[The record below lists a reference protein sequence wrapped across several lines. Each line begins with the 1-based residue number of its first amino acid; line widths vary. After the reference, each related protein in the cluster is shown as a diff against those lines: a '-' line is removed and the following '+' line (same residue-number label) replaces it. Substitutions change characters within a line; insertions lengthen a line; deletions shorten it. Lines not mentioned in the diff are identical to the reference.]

1 MKINNFDDEDL
12 ETLVNLGLS
21 INQTKIYFTLL
32 SLGCTTAKKI
42 AQIMQMDN
50 GDVYRRLE
58 NLMKK
63 GFVEKIVLTPNKYKP
78 VPLQVAIKGLV
89 ESKNKEYAE
98 MQKRIKVL
106 LKKEIKPVIAEEK
119 DYSFLIIPR
128 NEPRKQYIYK
138 MNERA
143 EKEWVL
149 YTQIGRYPIA
159 LSGYYEA
166 NRKTM
171 ERGVKHRVLLELN
184 NPTDKIAKLIQ
195 EYQKKNPNLELRYT
209 DTNTLVTFAIYDEKV
224 MDISTEEL
232 NGLANSQMLVTDN
245 PQLVKVVYDYFNLR
259 WETAMREYPKKEN
272 SEIDK
277 DSV

>member
-1 MKINNFDDEDL
+1 MKIDNFDDEDL

-21 INQTKIYFTLL
+21 INQAKIYFTLL

-63 GFVEKIVLTPNKYKP
+63 GFVEKVVLTPNKYKP

-106 LKKEIKPVIAEEK
+106 LEKEIKPVIAEEK

-159 LSGYYEA
+159 LSGYYEV

-184 NPTDKIAKLIQ
+184 NPTGKIGKLIQ

-209 DTNTLVTFAIYDEKV
+209 DTNTLVTFAICDEKV

-272 SEIDK
+272 SKIDK